1 MLDAYQYAS
10 FLQSFTSPPF
20 GCASR
25 THFFACYFYNAVL
38 IQLDEVLPVVFELF
52 DRFVDIGQSL
62 MFTAFLEA

>member
-25 THFFACYFYNAVL
+25 THFFACYFTLQVSLL
-38 IQLDEVLPVVFELF
+38 IQLDKVLTIILELF
-52 DRFVDIGQSL
+52 DGFVDVS
-62 MFTAFLEA
+62 